1 MTDFQVVRFGAK
13 SSGCPP
19 ADLHPRSS
27 PTIAAT
33 VAARSSENTAR
44 SLAWSPR
51 GMTHLA
57 PLDPAV
63 RPMRIHDQA
72 ALGLQTISGM
82 PECVPGSRPA
92 PAFTS
97 QRERSTLCRR
107 RHQLQPV
114 VELTLKWSGGKL
126 GPPSHEHRLSR
137 RCFFFSLGV
146 GFLNE
151 TAHVCTI
158 YPQQERGSPWRQ
170 VRPRLSSIS
179 SSMKSTR

>member
-1 MTDFQVVRFGAK
+1 MSPPSSAHPYPSVTLRQLECSLTMTDFQVVRFGAK

-63 RPMRIHDQA
+63 RPMRIHDPGGTRLTDDLRHARVCPRISACAGLHFAEGAIDTLSTA
-72 ALGLQTISGM
+72 APT
-82 PECVPGSRPA
+82 PTRSR
-92 PAFTS
+92 
-97 QRERSTLCRR
+97 
-107 RHQLQPV
+107 
-114 VELTLKWSGGKL
+114 
-126 GPPSHEHRLSR
+126 
-137 RCFFFSLGV
+137 
-146 GFLNE
+146 
-151 TAHVCTI
+151 AHAEMV
-158 YPQQERGSPWRQ
+158 WRQ
-170 VRPRLSSIS
+170 ARTTFARASAQPALLFLFAGSGLP
-179 SSMKSTR
+179 